1 MPQAR
6 LLKAFSLTF
15 FLPTVAFFIILNDS
29 WLTSIDSSIPSNDL
43 CIPSGDFCIPPG
55 DFWIPPGDFWIF
67 DDDLPIIYNVYCIP
81 SDDSVITSSEWSPVI
96 LFLLLLIDSHI
107 IHFHGLWEGVCVN
120 TLNTPPCPA
129 NGDI

>member
-1 MPQAR
+1 MPQAM

-15 FLPTVAFFIILNDS
+15 FLPSVAFFIILNDS
-29 WLTSIDSSIPSNDL
+29 WLPSIDSSIPS
-43 CIPSGDFCIPPG
+43 
-55 DFWIPPGDFWIF
+55 
-67 DDDLPIIYNVYCIP
+67 
-81 SDDSVITSSEWSPVI
+81 DDSAISSSEWSPVI